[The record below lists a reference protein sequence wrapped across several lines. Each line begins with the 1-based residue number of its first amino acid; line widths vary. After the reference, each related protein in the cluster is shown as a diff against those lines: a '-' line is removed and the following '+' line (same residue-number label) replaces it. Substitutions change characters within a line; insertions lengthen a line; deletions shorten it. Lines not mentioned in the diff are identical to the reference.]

1 MSYWKTLRR
10 VMAALVALTAIA
22 IVANASNEFAVHP
35 AYASTIVQTFKP
47 VADAWVNSTAPD
59 KVSGT
64 GYELQVDGS
73 PVQIAYFNFNL
84 SALAGTVIS
93 ATLKLSV
100 TSNGSVDGGSVSTVS
115 DTSWT
120 ETTLTYNNRP
130 AISAPIVSIGAAPAN
145 QAVTVDVTSAVTSSG
160 MLGLAVASTNGD
172 GVSYASR
179 ENSLPPLLTVTVGT
193 STPTSTATNTATAT
207 STTTATSTSTATPTT
222 TATATT
228 TATSTTTAT
237 ATTTATS
244 TPTATATDT
253 ATPTA
258 TATATNTATST
269 PTTTA
274 TSTPSPTPT
283 GTPTSTQT
291 FIFRPTADAFANSSA
306 PDTVSGTGFEIPV
319 DGSPDRLDYMT
330 FNVTGLTGTIISAT
344 LKLTTTWDGSVDGG
358 SIGKVLDT
366 SWTESTLTYNNR
378 PAISPPSVS
387 VGSIAPYQ
395 SVTKDVTAAITGN
408 GPAGFAIS
416 STNSDGVTYA
426 SRENTTPPVLTIV
439 TGVFGTPTPTP
450 TATATGTATG
460 TATATAT
467 ATATDTPTPTAT
479 PFSGPVIAAAG
490 DISCDPTST
499 HYFNGLGDPTH
510 CQQMATSNLLNN
522 MQPTAVLTLGDNQ
535 YTQNTLAQFQA
546 VFDGTWGRLKSI
558 IHPAV
563 GNHEYMTANAAG
575 YFTYFGAAAGDPS
588 TGYYSYDIGSWHV
601 ITLNSECTQ
610 IGGCNTGS
618 PEEVW
623 LKNDLATHSNQCTI
637 AVWHE
642 PEFDSGPNGSG
653 TVYLNFWNDL
663 YRGGADIILNG
674 HSHLY
679 ERFAPQTPTGTLDT
693 AHGIVQFTVGTG
705 GEDLDTFH
713 TVRPNSMARD
723 SNDFGVLQLT
733 LGDGGYNWQF
743 VTIPGSSGFTDSGS
757 ASCHAAP

>member
-10 VMAALVALTAIA
+10 VMAALVVITAIA
-22 IVANASNEFAVHP
+22 IVANASNEFP
-35 AYASTIVQTFKP
+35 ARSASASTIVQTFKP
-47 VADAWVNSTAPD
+47 VADAWVNAAAPD

-64 GYELQVDGS
+64 GYELQVDGT

-84 SALAGTVIS
+84 SALSGTVIS

-100 TSNGSVDGGSVSTVS
+100 TTNGSVDGGSVSTVS

-130 AISAPIVSIGAAPAN
+130 AISAPIASIGAAPAN
-145 QAVTVDVTSAVTSSG
+145 QAVTVDVTSAVTSG
-160 MLGLAVASTNGD
+160 GILGLAVASTNGD

-179 ENSLPPLLTVTVGT
+179 ENSLPPVLTVTVGT
-193 STPTSTATNTATAT
+193 STPTSTATSTAT
-207 STTTATSTSTATPTT
+207 STDSSTSTATP
-222 TATATT
+222 TATT
-228 TATSTTTAT
+228 TATST
-237 ATTTATS
+237 ATS
-244 TPTATATDT
+244 
-253 ATPTA
+253 TA
-258 TATATNTATST
+258 TATATA
-269 PTTTA
+269 
-274 TSTPSPTPT
+274 TPSPTPT
-283 GTPTSTQT
+283 GTPISTQT
-291 FIFRPTADAFANSSA
+291 YIFRASADAFANSSA

-319 DGSPDRLDYMT
+319 DGSPDRLDYLT
-330 FNVTGLTGTIISAT
+330 FNVTGLSGTIMSAT
-344 LKLTTTWDGSVDGG
+344 LKLSTTWDGSVDGG
-358 SIGKVLDT
+358 TIGKVTDT

-387 VGSIAPYQ
+387 IGPVVPYQ

-408 GPAGFAIS
+408 GAAGFAIF
-416 STNSDGVTYA
+416 STNGDGVTYA
-426 SRENTTPPVLTIV
+426 SRESSTPPILTIV
-439 TGVFGTPTPTP
+439 TGVFSTATPTP
-450 TATATGTATG
+450 TATATS

-467 ATATDTPTPTAT
+467 VTPTPTPTPTGT

-490 DISCDPTST
+490 DISCDPTSS

-510 CQQMATSNLLNN
+510 CQQMATSNLLLQ

-535 YTQNTLAQFQA
+535 YMENTLAQYMA
-546 VFDGTWGRLKSI
+546 VFDQTWGRLKSI

-563 GNHEYMTANAAG
+563 GNHEYLTANAAG
-575 YFTYFGAAAGDPS
+575 YFAYYGAAAGDPS
-588 TGYYSYDIGSWHV
+588 KGYYSYDIGSWHI
-601 ITLNSECTQ
+601 ITLNSECAQ
-610 IGGCNTGS
+610 IGGCNKGS
-618 PEEVW
+618 PEEIW
-623 LKNDLATHSNQCTI
+623 LSNDLATHSNQCTL

-653 TVYLNFWNDL
+653 TFYLDFWNDL

-679 ERFAPQTPTGTLDT
+679 ERFGPQTPTGVSDP

-705 GEDLDTFH
+705 GDDLDTFH